1 MAHIGNLYSKN
12 ILVRVTNSKSE
23 DKFKSIHITVDYQ
36 TSIQPTHKTEL
47 IIKLTD
53 EMDPFFLYSLYMS
66 EEDYQTLKIQQGLLV
81 DFSAFGQRFIDLLFA
96 CEKDE
101 KSENPKF
108 QLQFY
113 SKEPL
118 SFDHGHASLNVIEI
132 NPFKHLC
139 HLSLNFLPGNDSD
152 VKKYLATC
160 LQTTRD
166 DYTKL
171 NRLYEETKQSLN
183 QKLESTQQMLC
194 QKSIEVDKLKVELDS
209 QSERI
214 ITKHMQEL
222 NFERDKSMQNQYAS
236 QQKWDK
242 EKKEI
247 ELNHMKAVKQFETR
261 LAELELN
268 NKDLLEKKYKN
279 EAQLQEFRLKNTSLQ
294 EEYNGLKQELN
305 NIRKQNSS
313 MDSELHSNEKLTN
326 QLRTKI
332 AVLEQELKD
341 KLDMLNKVQDLFT
354 NEQSQRKLL
363 DETLKEKT
371 NELKKK
377 QAEINHYIQEFKKGN
392 EVVIK
397 LQTREKTLA
406 AQIKLKTKILNEQ
419 EKVMK
424 EKEKEIDD
432 LKSEMRESKSQMN
445 TLNDENKDLKNSLQ
459 KKTAELD
466 EAAKLLKRDES
477 IITWLNKQVNDNNI
491 AMNGKQLS
499 YESTNT
505 VMFKPMGALNSNFSP
520 LSSSNQIDSI
530 LNGNSLNMVR
540 SSQSSNGLGS
550 NNMNQ
555 FMNKPN
561 DMDSGGNRRLLISN
575 GSQMPM
581 YSNGGNYHQT
591 RALSSSSSS
600 SIQQAETLKEN
611 QEIESPTLSH
621 RTLNTNCTTNTNG
634 STRLDPKYF
643 QSHSSA
649 ISSSLDMASSSKQL
663 MNNVNKSNTN
673 GNMFPSSNT
682 NNSRINKQFA
692 QPTSQL
698 SSASAQF
705 NSISA
710 PSNPIKSTPSLA
722 SAYFP
727 AN

>member
-53 EMDPFFLYSLYMS
+53 ELDPFFLYSLYMS

-81 DFSAFGQRFIDLLFA
+81 DFSAFGQRFIDLLCA

-139 HLSLNFLPGNDSD
+139 HLSLNFMPGNDSD

-166 DYTKL
+166 DLTKM
-171 NRLYEETKQSLN
+171 NRLYEETRQSLS
-183 QKLESTQQMLC
+183 QKLENTQQMLT
-194 QKSIEVDKLKVELDS
+194 QKCIEVDKLKVELDS

-242 EKKEI
+242 EKKEM
-247 ELNHMKAVKQFETR
+247 ELNHMKAAKQFESR
-261 LAELELN
+261 LAELESS

-279 EAQLQEFRLKNTSLQ
+279 ESQLQELRLKNASLQ
-294 EEYNGLKQELN
+294 EEYTSLKQELN
-305 NIRKQNSS
+305 NTRKQNSS

-341 KLDMLNKVQDLFT
+341 KLDMLNKTQDLLA
-354 NEQSQRKLL
+354 NEQSQRKLV

-432 LKSEMRESKSQMN
+432 LKSEIRETKTQMN
-445 TLNDENKDLKNSLQ
+445 TLGDENKDLKNSLQ
-459 KKTAELD
+459 KKTVELD

-491 AMNGKQLS
+491 AMNGKQIN
-499 YESTNT
+499 YESNA

-520 LSSSNQIDSI
+520 LSSSNQVDSI
-530 LNGNSLNMVR
+530 LNSNSLNMMR
-540 SSQSSNGLGS
+540 SSQASNGLGS
-550 NNMNQ
+550 SNQ
-555 FMNKPN
+555 FMAKQS
-561 DMDSGGNRRLLISN
+561 DMDSGRRHLLSN

-581 YSNGGNYHQT
+581 YSNGGTYHQT

-600 SIQQAETLKEN
+600 SIQHTDTLKEN
-611 QEIESPTLSH
+611 QEIESPTLTH
-621 RTLNTNCTTNTNG
+621 RTLNTNSSSNTNNAG

-649 ISSSLDMASSSKQL
+649 ISSSLDMASSKQL
-663 MNNVNKSNTN
+663 ANSGTNKQTNN
-673 GNMFPSSNT
+673 GNMFPSQSSSSNV
-682 NNSRINKQFA
+682 RINKQLV
-692 QPTSQL
+692 QPAGQL
-698 SSASAQF
+698 GSASAQF
-705 NSISA
+705 NSNTGTTA
-710 PSNPIKSTPSLA
+710 NPIKSTPSLA